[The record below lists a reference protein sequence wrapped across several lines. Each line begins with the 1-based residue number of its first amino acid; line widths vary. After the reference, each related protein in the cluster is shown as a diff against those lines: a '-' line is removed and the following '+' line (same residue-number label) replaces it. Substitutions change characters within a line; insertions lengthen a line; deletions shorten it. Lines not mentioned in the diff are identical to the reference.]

1 MSSADNQYLQIVQ
14 RILDTGALGQ
24 NRTGMPAYKLPH
36 QIMQFDLEK
45 EFPIL
50 TTKFVAFKTAVK
62 EILWIWQKKSSS
74 GTATSGTSGSG
85 RTAPSARPT
94 ATSLRSI
101 IRWTT
106 C

>member
-1 MSSADNQYLQIVQ
+1 MSLADQEYLSIVKN
-14 RILDTGALGQ
+14 ILDKGALGE

-62 EILWIWQKKSSS
+62 DNIWI
-74 GTATSGTSGSG
+74 
-85 RTAPSARPT
+85 
-94 ATSLRSI
+94 
-101 IRWTT
+101 
-106 C
+106 